1 MSHAVKLREF
11 VWIVSVD
18 DDEPL
23 VLVTLGQND
32 SEEGEASVW
41 FALDTDA
48 AQAIGGALVRAYGVL
63 MRRALALPRLDT
75 DLDDN
80 R

>member
-1 MSHAVKLREF
+1 VSHSVKLREF

-41 FALDTDA
+41 FALDGDA
-48 AQAIGGALVRAYGVL
+48 AQAMGGALIRAYGVL
-63 MRRALALPRLDT
+63 IRRALGPPRLDT
-75 DLDDN
+75 DLDGG

>member
-1 MSHAVKLREF
+1 MSHAVKLHEF

-41 FALDTDA
+41 FALDGDA
-48 AQAIGGALVRAYGVL
+48 AQAMGGALIRAYGAL
-63 MRRALALPRLDT
+63 MRRARTLPRLDT
-75 DLDDN
+75 DLDAD